1 MRHSITLTSLK
12 RRSPA
17 PLIVAPLIVISLMLF
32 CAGCFSGRG
41 GEYGFLER
49 AEELSREGKY
59 QEAIEAYRSHMAF
72 RLKVPKRPEWE
83 NPYFYLILIGDI
95 QLGQGLIEEAEKSYA
110 LAEENKVDEYL
121 VSDRFRGIARWYEE
135 QGKLPE
141 AITFLN
147 RYRDRDPLLY
157 ESMLDR
163 LAKELTLKEDSGGG
177 VEKASPRN
185 TATSELPAE
194 K

>member
-1 MRHSITLTSLK
+1 MIFPIPRLPKITSLAAL
-12 RRSPA
+12 PFL
-17 PLIVAPLIVISLMLF
+17 LIVVLLAS
-32 CAGCFSGRG
+32 CFSGRG
-41 GEYGFLER
+41 GDYGFLEK

-72 RLKVPKRPEWE
+72 RLTVKKRPAWE

-95 QLGQGLIEEAEKSYA
+95 QLGQGLIDEAEKSYV
-110 LAEENKVDEYL
+110 LAEENKVDAYL

-135 QGKLPE
+135 QGKLTE
-141 AITFLN
+141 AIAFLN

-163 LAKELTLKEDSGGG
+163 LAKDLTQKED
-177 VEKASPRN
+177 
-185 TATSELPAE
+185 TALSSAP
-194 K
+194 

>member
-1 MRHSITLTSLK
+1 MRQSLAPRIFK
-12 RRSPA
+12 RLRPW
-17 PLIVAPLIVISLMLF
+17 L
-32 CAGCFSGRG
+32 CAALVLVLLSGCFSGRG

-135 QGKLPE
+135 QGKLSE
-141 AITFLN
+141 AIEFLG

-163 LAKELTLKEDSGGG
+163 LAKELTLKEDSGAS

-185 TATSELPAE
+185 TASSELPAG

>member
-1 MRHSITLTSLK
+1 
-12 RRSPA
+12 
-17 PLIVAPLIVISLMLF
+17 
-32 CAGCFSGRG
+32 
-41 GEYGFLER
+41 
-49 AEELSREGKY
+49 
-59 QEAIEAYRSHMAF
+59 MAF

-110 LAEENKVDEYL
+110 LAEESKVDEYL

-135 QGKLPE
+135 QGKLSE
-141 AITFLN
+141 AIEFLG

-163 LAKELTLKEDSGGG
+163 LAKELTLKEDSGAR

-185 TATSELPAE
+185 SATSELTAG